1 MHSNPTHPPV
11 ASDGERALGH
21 GDSAAFPPPSPRL
34 SPDPGHSRWR
44 GLAGLR
50 TVLYITAA
58 LLVGAM
64 VLLVAT
70 DEPNT
75 AANTDRDTPRES
87 QDRSFIAGLDKP
99 GEPLDQP
106 IPVPTRDWQG
116 WDRYSTGRCAWMP
129 PGLLSPLEPTEPPR
143 PTSAGCVVPISGG
156 GTVFVNWGP
165 PEKRLLWYSTKGSD
179 RGEVVGELIT
189 VAGLEARAT
198 ELFFL
203 TVLFPGICRVDV
215 NTRSLTGLTVLAWNP
230 PAAANGCEV
239 VETAA
244 NLVAHA
250 VVPAAGGTPW
260 TDTPQQPTPL
270 ALVGRG
276 SCELL
281 IAGVDP
287 LGELANGQPVI
298 SGNDTMQRCT
308 LLRGDT
314 EVRAWVTPTSASD
327 RPDAEGAAVR
337 RLGPLR
343 AWEKET
349 ADTCTIT
356 TEVLPGHLL
365 AVSCHGQG
373 RTAAR
378 CAASEL
384 ITANAVRPSST
395 EARPEHEAQTAAS
408 VNLLPDSLIGRK
420 AGKVR

>member
-11 ASDGERALGH
+11 ASEGERALGH
-21 GDSAAFPPPSPRL
+21 GDSMAFPPPSPRL
-34 SPDPGHSRWR
+34 SPDPGHLRWR
-44 GLAGLR
+44 GPAGLR
-50 TVLYITAA
+50 TVLYITAV

-64 VLLVAT
+64 VLLVAAG
-70 DEPNT
+70 EPDT
-75 AANTDRDTPRES
+75 AADIDRDTARQS
-87 QDRSFIAGLDKP
+87 QDRSIITGLDNP

-129 PGLLSPLEPTEPPR
+129 PGLLSPLDPTEPPR
-143 PTSAGCVVPISGG
+143 PTSTACAVPINGG

-165 PEKRLLWYSTKGSD
+165 PEKRLLWYATTGSD
-179 RGEVVGELIT
+179 HGEVVGELIT
-189 VAGLEARAT
+189 VAGLEART
-198 ELFFL
+198 TKPFFL

-239 VETAA
+239 AETAA
-244 NLVAHA
+244 ALVAHA
-250 VVPAAGGTPW
+250 VVPAAGGTSW
-260 TDTPQQPTPL
+260 ADTPQQPTLL

-287 LGELANGQPVI
+287 LGELANGQPAI
-298 SGNDTMQRCT
+298 AGNDTMQQCELR
-308 LLRGDT
+308 RGDI
-314 EVRAWVTPTSASD
+314 EVGAWMTLTGSPGDLHDV
-327 RPDAEGAAVR
+327 EGATVR

-343 AWEKET
+343 AWEKDV
-349 ADTCTIT
+349 ADTCTIA

-365 AVSCHGQG
+365 AVSYHDPGP
-373 RTAAR
+373 TAAR

-384 ITANAVRPSST
+384 ITANAV
-395 EARPEHEAQTAAS
+395 QTILDRTAS
-408 VNLLPDSLIGRK
+408 
-420 AGKVR
+420 